1 MVNDL
6 LKIFRNAENMDKAV
20 LDNYIPK
27 DGTYFRLN
35 KDNTMERLT
44 VKRNQTEQSEL
55 YQWFKEADY
64 NSNLIDM
71 NKPIDTTKKIHSN
84 NYYTIFIKCDILPRI
99 GSNKDKILTEE
110 QLEEVISHYFGIFLE
125 QTKDK
130 KTEKIIEAINLQEI
144 NLEELEYC
152 KKRIKEAMPKI
163 IQEIEDNELA
173 DKNYVKIF
181 IEQNIEAYKR
191 EGKRYYY
198 PRIFNKNDYN
208 IEINGEIWGLSNNN
222 MGLNSKKPYLELKT
236 TKFKV
241 PYRISL
247 EEAFIS
253 KKFFEWIN
261 NLVDEEGK
269 TISNIYIPIDFK
281 FTNTKVAESNIEDN
295 TCLYI
300 HKTTNNGK
308 PIIEDF
314 AIINRIE
321 KMKPIKITNYLNLDK
336 IEEQNIENRLILEA
350 KIDEYYYNNKLKKN
364 YYNND
369 IKAKTGVFS
378 DKQVDILITTKQAML
393 DYFKKGI
400 EIGFRTCLDN
410 MTKQMILEKFMDKE
424 YINVKDIAY
433 AENFRLNLL
442 RYYQIGGKEEMGDRI
457 KNLYE
462 TIKEKIEKNELAVCQ
477 TDEEFYFAAGQVIYY
492 LVNQSEAQNKTQGLV
507 TPFLELST
515 SIKLKQAIITMFK
528 KYGYKIRLADNRTK
542 NLIAMVTGYETNSKA
557 TDYQDLIISG
567 ICSKNMIFAGK
578 KEEE

>member
-110 QLEEVISHYFGIFLE
+110 QLEEAISHYFGIFLE

-130 KTEKIIEAINLQEI
+130 KTEKIIETINLQEI

-247 EEAFIS
+247 EETFIS

-350 KIDEYYYNNKLKKN
+350 KIDEYYYNNKLKRN

-378 DKQVDILITTKQAML
+378 DKQVDILMTTKQAML